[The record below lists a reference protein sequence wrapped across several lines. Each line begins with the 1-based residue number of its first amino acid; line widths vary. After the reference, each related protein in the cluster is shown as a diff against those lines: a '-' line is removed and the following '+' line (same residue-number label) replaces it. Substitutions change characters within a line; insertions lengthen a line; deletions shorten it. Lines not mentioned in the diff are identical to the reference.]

1 MGAEA
6 RTDEEILADLPR
18 ASPDV
23 RRLLADELFER
34 HYVRVSRW
42 CFRITGDRELAADV
56 AQHVFIKAYQHLDDF
71 RGTSRFSTWLYTI
84 ARRECF
90 GHLRKQARDPVAPD
104 EDALIDVP
112 TSDDDPETH
121 LARASAGRFAHQVL
135 LETLD
140 ATERAVFVLHYGDD
154 LPLDAVTRT
163 LGLGNTSG
171 AKAYIVSAKR
181 KLARAVKRIAARGGR
196 L

>member
-6 RTDEEILADLPR
+6 RTDEDILADLSR
-18 ASPDV
+18 AAPDE
-23 RRLLADELFER
+23 RRHLADELFER
-34 HYVRVSRW
+34 HYARVARW
-42 CFRITGDRELAADV
+42 CFRLTGDRELAADV
-56 AQHVFIKAYQHLDDF
+56 AQNVFIKAYRHLEDF
-71 RGTSRFSTWLYTI
+71 RGQSRFSTWLYTI
-84 ARRECF
+84 VRHECF
-90 GHLRKQARDPVAPD
+90 AQLRRHARDPDGD
-104 EDALIDVP
+104 EDALVDVP
-112 TSDDDPETH
+112 TPDDDPETRV
-121 LARASAGRFAHQVL
+121 ARASDGQFAHQVL

-140 ATERAVFVLHYGDD
+140 ATERAVFVLHYGDE
-154 LPLDAVTRT
+154 LPLDTITRT